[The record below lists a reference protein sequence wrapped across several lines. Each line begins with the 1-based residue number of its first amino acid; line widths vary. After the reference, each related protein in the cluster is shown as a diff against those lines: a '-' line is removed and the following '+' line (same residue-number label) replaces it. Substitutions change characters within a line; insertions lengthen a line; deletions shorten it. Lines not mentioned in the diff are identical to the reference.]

1 MRNVTDRCGSTGG
14 NDPRPFPRLDRPR
27 YTIAMPHADFVHLRV
42 HSAFSLS
49 EGAIKVE
56 KIAALAREAAM
67 PAVAITD
74 SGNLFGALE
83 FSQACTAKGVQPIVG
98 CQIAL
103 LRADNQRLAP
113 DPLVLLARDAAGLAN
128 LQRLSSIGFLDTDP
142 SLKPSLP
149 LDVIRAHAEGLFLL
163 TGGTNGPIARLLAE
177 GQKSEAERLLAALA
191 EAFPDRTIMELH
203 RHRLPIE
210 QAIEP
215 GLIALADTFGLP
227 LAATNDCMFAAG
239 SMYEA
244 QDALL
249 CIAEGRLLSEQDR
262 RRVTPEHWFKPAPV
276 MRALFADLP
285 EACDNTISIARCCA
299 VMAETRKPLLPVSPK
314 VHAGATEEETVRAM
328 AIEGLRVRMDD
339 IAADDAMRA
348 KYRERLD
355 YELDVIASMGFSGY
369 FLIVADFIQWAKQ
382 QRIPVGPGRGSGAGS
397 VAAWALTITDL
408 DPLHFNLLFERFLNP
423 ERVSMPDFDI
433 DFCQEGRD
441 RVIEYVRREYGG
453 DRVAQIITFGKLQ
466 ARAAVRDVG
475 RVLGLPYGQVNR
487 VAELIPNNPAK
498 PVTLKQALDGEPRLQ
513 ALRDSDEGIARLLE
527 IALQIEGLYRH
538 ASTHAA
544 GVVIGDRPLVELVPL
559 YKDPKS
565 DFLVTQYSMK
575 HVELAGLVK
584 FDFLGLTT
592 LTILDRA
599 EGFLKKLG
607 VTVDLKHLPLD
618 DKKTYEML
626 SRGEAGGVFQMEG
639 QGVRDTLRQM
649 RPDRLEDLIAAVA
662 LYRPGPMAN
671 IPDYCRRKHGEK
683 WTAPHPMIH
692 DILAETY
699 GIMVYQEQVM
709 QIAQTMAGYS
719 LGSADLLRRAM
730 GKKIASEMEAQ
741 RESFTK
747 GAIERGVDPSKATE
761 VFDLMAKFAD
771 YGFNKSHAAAY
782 GLVAYQT
789 AWLRA
794 NHPEVFIAACMSLAI
809 NNTDRLAAL
818 KQEAESCGI
827 TILPPDINRSDA
839 DFSVERR
846 EDGTLAIRY
855 ALAAVKKVG
864 FAAMRSVV
872 AARAGGD
879 VAARAGGDRAARAE
893 GDVTARAE
901 RDVAAR
907 AEVDV
912 APSAER
918 DFTDV
923 TDFAARIDPHQLN
936 KMQIEN
942 LISAGAFDKIDP
954 NRARLFAI
962 SETILRRAQALAEE
976 KASGQGGLF
985 IGAAAVGKPESL
997 RMPNMPDW
1005 GLLERLGFEA
1015 EAIGFHLTAHPLDAY
1030 VPALRRLGA
1039 VRANDVEARARSG
1052 VSRVKIAGTVVATKE
1067 RITRTGSRMAWV
1079 RISDASGS
1087 IEVTCFS
1094 EVLARSRETLAHG
1107 SNVLVSADLK
1117 IEGEAVRVT
1126 AQDVTPL
1133 DQAAA
1138 SAGASIRIW
1147 LRQTEAVPHI
1157 RDLLDR
1163 QGSGKG
1169 RVILVPRLDTERSVE
1184 IALPGGYSVTP
1195 RLAQALTTLPG
1206 VDRVDEV

>member
-1 MRNVTDRCGSTGG
+1 
-14 NDPRPFPRLDRPR
+14 
-27 YTIAMPHADFVHLRV
+27 MPHADFVHLRV

-49 EGAIKVE
+49 EGAIKVDQ
-56 KIAALAREAAM
+56 IAALARAASM

-74 SGNLFGALE
+74 TGNLFGALE
-83 FSQACTAKGVQPIVG
+83 FSQYCTGKGVQPIIG

-103 LRADNQRLAP
+103 TRADNPRLPA

-149 LDVIRAHAEGLFLL
+149 LDVIRAHAGGLFLL

-177 GQKSEAERLLAALA
+177 GQKPEAERLLAALA

-203 RHRLPIE
+203 RHRLPVE

-215 GLIALADTFGLP
+215 GLIAMADAFGLP
-227 LAATNDCMFAAG
+227 LAATNDCMFATA

-262 RRVTPEHWFKPAPV
+262 RRVTPEHWFKPAKV

-285 EACDNTISIARCCA
+285 EACDNTIAIAQCCA

-328 AIEGLRVRMDD
+328 AIEGLQVRLDD
-339 IAADDAMRA
+339 IGADAATRT

-355 YELDVIASMGFSGY
+355 YELGVIASMGFSGY

-382 QRIPVGPGRGSGAGS
+382 QSIPVGPGRGSGAGS
-397 VAAWALTITDL
+397 VAAWALTITDV
-408 DPLHFNLLFERFLNP
+408 DPIRFNLIFERFLNP

-441 RVIEYVRREYGG
+441 RVIEYVRQEYGA

-498 PVTLKQALDGEPRLQ
+498 PVTLQQALDGELRLQ
-513 ALRDSDEGIARLLE
+513 GLRDSDEGVARLLE

-565 DFLVTQYSMK
+565 DFLVTQFSMK

-599 EGFLKKLG
+599 EGFLTKLG
-607 VTVDLKHLPLD
+607 TPIDLKHLPLD

-626 SRGEAGGVFQMEG
+626 ARGETGGVFQMEG
-639 QGVRDTLRQM
+639 QGVRDMLRQM
-649 RPDRLEDLIAAVA
+649 RPDRFEDLVAAVA
-662 LYRPGPMAN
+662 LYRPGPMDS
-671 IPDYCRRKHGEK
+671 IPEYCRRKHAGVWE
-683 WTAPHPMIH
+683 APHPEIH
-692 DILAETY
+692 DTLAETY
-699 GIMVYQEQVM
+699 GIIVYQEQVM

-719 LGSADLLRRAM
+719 LGGADLLRRAM
-730 GKKIASEMEAQ
+730 GKKIPAEMEAQ
-741 RESFTK
+741 RDIFMK
-747 GAIERGVDPSKATE
+747 GATARNIDPEKATE
-761 VFDLMAKFAD
+761 VFGLMAKFAG
-771 YGFNKSHAAAY
+771 YGFNKCHAAPY
-782 GLVAYQT
+782 GLLAYQT

-818 KQEAESCGI
+818 RQEAEYGGI
-827 TILPPDINRSDA
+827 AILPPDINRSAA
-839 DFSVERR
+839 DFSVERL
-846 EDGTLAIRY
+846 EDGGLAIRY
-855 ALAAVKKVG
+855 ALAGVKRVG
-864 FAAMRSVV
+864 HAAMQAVV
-872 AARAGGD
+872 EARGETPFAD
-879 VAARAGGDRAARAE
+879 LA
-893 GDVTARAE
+893 
-901 RDVAAR
+901 
-907 AEVDV
+907 
-912 APSAER
+912 
-918 DFTDV
+918 
-923 TDFAARIDPHQLN
+923 DFADRIDPRQLSRA
-936 KMQIEN
+936 QLES
-942 LISAGAFDKIDP
+942 LVRAGAFDRLEA
-954 NRARLFAI
+954 NRARLFAAA
-962 SETILRRAQALAEE
+962 ETIIRRAQARREE
-976 KASGQGGLF
+976 AASGQIGLF
-985 IGAAAVGKPESL
+985 GGALSTPEPL
-997 RMPNMPDW
+997 RMTDVPAW
-1005 GLLERLGFEA
+1005 GLLERLSFEA

-1030 VPALRRLGA
+1030 APALRRLGA
-1039 VRANDVEARARSG
+1039 VRASEVEARARAG
-1052 VSRVKIAGTVVATKE
+1052 VSRVKLAGTVIATKE

-1094 EVLARSRETLAHG
+1094 EILARSRETLAHG
-1107 SNVLVSADLK
+1107 SNVLVTADLK
-1117 IEGEAVRVT
+1117 VEGEAIRVT
-1126 AQDVTPL
+1126 AQDVASL

-1147 LRQTEAVPHI
+1147 LRETEAVPHI
-1157 RDLLDR
+1157 RDLLTR
-1163 QGSGKG
+1163 QGAGKG
-1169 RVILVPRLDTERSVE
+1169 RVILVPRIGDEQTVE

-1195 RLAQALTTLPG
+1195 RLAQALTILPG
-1206 VDRVDEV
+1206 VERVDEI